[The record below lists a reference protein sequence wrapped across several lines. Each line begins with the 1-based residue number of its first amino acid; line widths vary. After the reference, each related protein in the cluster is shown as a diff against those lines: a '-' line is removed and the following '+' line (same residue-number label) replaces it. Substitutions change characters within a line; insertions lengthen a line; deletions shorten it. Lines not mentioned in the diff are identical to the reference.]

1 MKLTALALSPYALA
15 IQALY
20 GVASELNSFID
31 NHIESMKSS
40 ANNTIAQ
47 TGAVL
52 EGAKFGFGLGYM
64 SSVIII
70 SGGQLLLGNT
80 LGAISEVATAAALS
94 NPMAMTC
101 AAVGAIYFGWN
112 ALSDEERNNILEKLA
127 EGVQVG
133 KELIKAVFSYVID
146 WFKSINDSVFIKELK
161 EDIRDAAVIFH
172 KNLSDIT
179 KSAADKADEL
189 LKTVSATARKFGDG
203 VMDAVN
209 TVRDKVKPKSTDS

>member
-1 MKLTALALSPYALA
+1 MKQTAALALGPYALA
-15 IQALY
+15 IKALY
-20 GVASELNSFID
+20 GIASELNTFID
-31 NHIESMKSS
+31 EHIDSMKSS
-40 ANNTIAQ
+40 ANTTISR

-80 LGAISEVATAAALS
+80 LGAVSEVATAAALS

-101 AAVGAIYFGWN
+101 AAVGAIYFGWS
-112 ALSDEERNNILEKLA
+112 ALSDEEREGILEKLS

-133 KELIKAVFSYVID
+133 KELIKSVFAYVIN
-146 WFKSINDSVFIKELK
+146 WFKALNDSAFIKELK

-172 KNLSDIT
+172 KNLSDVT
-179 KSAADKADEL
+179 KSAADKAEEV
-189 LKTVSATARKFGDG
+189 LKSVTGTASKFGDD
-203 VMDAVN
+203 VIN
-209 TVRDKVKPKSTDS
+209 TVKEARDKVKAKIQ

>member
-1 MKLTALALSPYALA
+1 MIAVPSLSPFASA
-15 IQALY
+15 IKSLY

-31 NHIESMKSS
+31 SHIDSMKAST
-40 ANNTIAQ
+40 NNTISR

-70 SGGQLLLGNT
+70 AGGQLLLGNEFSAVVE
-80 LGAISEVATAAALS
+80 LATAATLT

-133 KELIKAVFSYVID
+133 KELIKSVFAYVID
-146 WFKSINDSVFIKELK
+146 WFKSINDSVLIKELK
-161 EDIRDAAVIFH
+161 EDIRDAAAIFH
-172 KNLSDIT
+172 KSLSDVT

-189 LKTVSATARKFGDG
+189 LKTVSATASKFGDG

-209 TVRDKVKPKSTDS
+209 TVRDKVKPKSSDS

>member
-1 MKLTALALSPYALA
+1 MTVLASLSPFSLA
-15 IQALY
+15 IKTLY
-20 GVASELNSFID
+20 GVAGELNSFID
-31 NHIESMKSS
+31 SHIDSMKSS
-40 ANNTIAQ
+40 ANTTISR

-80 LGAISEVATAAALS
+80 LGAVSEVATAAALS

-101 AAVGAIYFGWN
+101 AAVGAIYFGWS
-112 ALSDEERNNILEKLA
+112 ALSDEEREGILEKLS

-133 KELIKAVFSYVID
+133 KELIKSVFAYVIN
-146 WFKSINDSVFIKELK
+146 WFKALNDSAFIKELK

-172 KNLSDIT
+172 KNLSDVT
-179 KSAADKADEL
+179 KSAADKAEEM
-189 LKTVSATARKFGDG
+189 LKSVTGTASKFGDD
-203 VMDAVN
+203 VLN
-209 TVRDKVKPKSTDS
+209 TVKEARDKVKAKIQ

>member
-1 MKLTALALSPYALA
+1 MIAVSSLSPFALA
-15 IQALY
+15 IKSLY
-20 GVASELNSFID
+20 GVASELNTFID
-31 NHIESMKSS
+31 EHIDSMKSS
-40 ANNTIAQ
+40 TNNTISR

-80 LGAISEVATAAALS
+80 MAAVTEVATAAALS

-101 AAVGAIYFGWN
+101 AAVGAIYFGWS
-112 ALSDEERNNILEKLA
+112 ALSDEEREGILEKLS

-133 KELIKAVFSYVID
+133 KELIKSVFAYVIN

-172 KNLSDIT
+172 KNLSDVT
-179 KSAADKADEL
+179 KSAADKAEEVF
-189 LKTVSATARKFGDG
+189 KSVTGTASKFGDD
-203 VMDAVN
+203 VLN
-209 TVRDKVKPKSTDS
+209 TVKEARDKVKAKIQQ

>member
-1 MKLTALALSPYALA
+1 MIAVPNLSPFAVA
-15 IQALY
+15 IKSLY
-20 GVASELNSFID
+20 GVAVELNVFID
-31 NHIESMKSS
+31 EHIDSMKSS
-40 ANNTIAQ
+40 ANSTISR

-52 EGAKFGFGLGYM
+52 EGAKFGFGLGYI

-70 SGGQLLLGNT
+70 AGGQILLGNT
-80 LGAISEVATAAALS
+80 FAAVSEVATAAALS

-112 ALSDEERNNILEKLA
+112 ALSDEERDNILEKLA

-133 KELIKAVFSYVID
+133 KELIKSVFAYVID

-172 KNLSDIT
+172 KNLSDVT

-189 LKTVSATARKFGDG
+189 LKTVTATASKLGDD
-203 VMDAVN
+203 VMDVVN
-209 TVRDKVKPKSTDS
+209 TVRDKVKPKGSDS

>member
-1 MKLTALALSPYALA
+1 MVAVPSLSPFALA
-15 IQALY
+15 IKSLY
-20 GVASELNSFID
+20 GVAVELNVFID
-31 NHIESMKSS
+31 EHIDSMKSS
-40 ANNTIAQ
+40 ANSTISR

-80 LGAISEVATAAALS
+80 FAAVSEVATAAALS

-112 ALSDEERNNILEKLA
+112 ALSDEERDNILEKLA

-133 KELIKAVFSYVID
+133 KELIKSVFAYVID

-172 KNLSDIT
+172 KNLSDVT

-189 LKTVSATARKFGDG
+189 LKTVTATASKFGDD
-203 VMDAVN
+203 VMDVVN
-209 TVRDKVKPKSTDS
+209 TVRDKVKPKGSDS

>member
-1 MKLTALALSPYALA
+1 MIAVSSLSPFALA
-15 IQALY
+15 IKSLY
-20 GVASELNSFID
+20 GVASELNTFID
-31 NHIESMKSS
+31 EHIDSMKSS
-40 ANNTIAQ
+40 PNSTISR

-80 LGAISEVATAAALS
+80 MAAVTEVATAAALS

-101 AAVGAIYFGWN
+101 AAVGAIYFGWS
-112 ALSDEERNNILEKLA
+112 ALSDEEREGILEKLS

-133 KELIKAVFSYVID
+133 KELIKSVFAYVIN

-172 KNLSDIT
+172 KNLSDVT
-179 KSAADKADEL
+179 KSAADKAEEVF
-189 LKTVSATARKFGDG
+189 KSVTGTASKFGDD
-203 VMDAVN
+203 VLN
-209 TVRDKVKPKSTDS
+209 TVKEARDKVKAKIQQ